1 MPHAHLL
8 VLMGL
13 AGAQASS
20 QLGFCA
26 QGRVQCQPLAI
37 RLNVAVEGSWG
48 GEGIPGTDQGE
59 QGPAG
64 RFVECLE
71 VSGRTG
77 SSAQLEQGR
86 KGWMG
91 GETEGTESANFVY
104 ASGSSLAFTL
114 GAMGSH

>member
-1 MPHAHLL
+1 MSATGH
-8 VLMGL
+8 
-13 AGAQASS
+13 QAE
-20 QLGFCA
+20 C
-26 QGRVQCQPLAI
+26 
-37 RLNVAVEGSWG
+37 GSG
-48 GEGIPGTDQGE
+48 GELGGEVIPGTDQGE